1 MDGNILLTIGPD
13 GEAELYDDTYDITIH
28 CTSQEEH
35 DRAVK
40 MMETANRMKW
50 QTGNPTE
57 AGYYNIKFKPNGSA
71 HIKVETDY
79 YNASIGR
86 WRWFGEQVIKW
97 CPIPEDEEDEA

>member
-40 MMETANRMKW
+40 MMEAANRMKW
-50 QTGNPTE
+50 QTGKPTE
-57 AGYYNIKFKPNGSA
+57 SGDYLVKYMTGNGR
-71 HIKVETDY
+71 IKVDVEHY
-79 YNASIGR
+79 SAKSGNWYWHHSHRI
-86 WRWFGEQVIKW
+86 IKW